1 MTKSKVLM
9 ILIPRL
15 HLLRIHLDTFQ
26 KYNDHFFFYLLE
38 TIVLHVPEVTDCV
51 RVGRDLH
58 VKLFYKGVLLP
69 LP

>member
-15 HLLRIHLDTFQ
+15 HLLRIHLYTFQ
-26 KYNDHFFFYLLE
+26 KYDDHFVFYQLE
-38 TIVLHVPEVTDCV
+38 TNVLHVPVVTDCV

-58 VKLFYKGVLLP
+58 VKLFYKGALLLLP
-69 LP
+69 